1 MIINRVAIF
10 YNEHK
15 EASIRGAR
23 AVRQVLTALH
33 IKSRLVPSD
42 ARGRWHA
49 GADLAAT
56 VGGDG
61 TVIHAARELAGR
73 GVPLL
78 GINSGT
84 LGFLSAVEMRGVK
97 KIFRDILQ
105 DAYRIQ
111 ERALLKVSAAKNSK
125 KFRLKEALAFNDC
138 VVRSV
143 EPRAITLQAQFGG
156 SFVRNFF
163 CDGIIVATPSGST
176 AYSLAAS
183 GPIVHPEVEA
193 LLLSP
198 ICPHSLSQRP
208 LVLPAD
214 SSITMTARRA
224 GQPVHALVSLDGQE
238 HHKLAPG
245 ESICV
250 CRSDKKLKLL
260 LPQDYDYFE
269 VLSRKLKWGER

>member
-1 MIINRVAIF
+1 MAIKNAAIF

-15 EASIRGAR
+15 DASIRAAR
-23 AVRQVLTALH
+23 SVRAFMAKLGV
-33 IKSRLVPSD
+33 KSRLVPSCE
-42 ARGRWHA
+42 RGRWHS
-49 GADLAAT
+49 GADMVAT

-73 GVPLL
+73 EIPLL

-84 LGFLSAVEMRGVK
+84 LGFLSAVEMRGVN
-97 KIFRDILQ
+97 KILKSVLRGDF
-105 DAYRIQ
+105 RIQ
-111 ERALLKVSAAKNSK
+111 ERTLLQVEASKDK

-143 EPRAITLQAQFGG
+143 EPRAITLQVQFGG
-156 SFVRNFF
+156 GFVRNFF
-163 CDGIIVATPSGST
+163 CDGLIVSTPSGST

-183 GPIVHPEVEA
+183 GPIVHPAVQA
-193 LLLSP
+193 LILSP

-214 SSITMTARRA
+214 SRISMTALRA
-224 GQPVHALVSLDGQE
+224 GQPIHAQVSLDGQE
-238 HHKLAPG
+238 HHKLGPG

-250 CRSDKKLKLL
+250 CRSEKKLRLM
-260 LPQDYDYFE
+260 LPQGYDYFE
-269 VLSRKLKWGER
+269 VLSRKLKWG

>member
-15 EASIRGAR
+15 EASIKAAR
-23 AVRQVLTALH
+23 AVRRELVSLK

-42 ARGRWHA
+42 SRGRWHA

-73 GVPLL
+73 GIPLL
-78 GINSGT
+78 GVNSGT
-84 LGFLSAVEMRGVK
+84 LGFLSAVELRGIR

-105 DAYRIQ
+105 DSFRIQ
-111 ERALLKVSAAKNSK
+111 ERALLKVSASASR
-125 KFRLKEALAFNDC
+125 KFRVKEALAFNDC

-183 GPIVHPEVEA
+183 GPIVHPEVDA
-193 LLLSP
+193 LILSP

-214 SSITMTARRA
+214 SSISMTARRG